1 MKWLILGPEIYFL
14 AVAAVFLIF
23 SMARPSGR
31 RDFSTAMFLAGLGVA
46 VTLAAVRLEGS
57 LFHGAYRVDLFS
69 QLFKGLLSVGF
80 FLVVCL
86 CSNLKGIHETRQSE
100 FYFLLAT
107 CTLGMMLLVSS
118 LELLTLYVALE
129 LASYSL
135 YALVPLR
142 SGGGQQM
149 EAGIKYFLTGIAT
162 SALMLFGLAS
172 LFAATQTTLIG
183 ELILKLPALL
193 NAPMAFIGLLLTLC
207 GFFFKLA
214 LFPFHVWAPS
224 VYQGAAN
231 QVTAFLAT
239 ATKVTAM
246 AMLVRLVSMSDG
258 NASLAR
264 VLIAL
269 AIVSMTYGNLV
280 ALVQKDFKRL
290 LAYSAIAHAGYSL
303 IGILSM
309 NPTGYAAAVF
319 YALAYLAMT
328 FTCFLVVVK
337 VASDGRDVPIAQL
350 ARLHRRSPLLAMAL
364 LVGLFSLGGIPP
376 TIGFTGKFLVF
387 NAAMERGYFLLVL
400 IAMINVVVSLYYY
413 IQVVKA
419 AFLLE
424 PDEELPPIHLS
435 VPSILLT
442 VAMVV
447 MIVVGGIWPSYLFQL
462 ATVAV
467 QTLR

>member
-1 MKWLILGPEIYFL
+1 MKWLIFGPEIYFL
-14 AVAAVFLIF
+14 AVAAVFLIL
-23 SMARPSGR
+23 SVIRPTGR
-31 RDFSTAMFLAGLGVA
+31 RDFLAGLFLAGLGVA
-46 VTLAAVRLEGS
+46 VTLASLRLEGS
-57 LFHGAYRVDLFS
+57 LLSGAYRVDLFS
-69 QLFKGLLSVGF
+69 QVFKGLLSLGF

-86 CSNLKGIHETRQSE
+86 CSNLNGIEEGRHSE
-100 FYFLLAT
+100 FFLLLAT

-118 LELLTLYVALE
+118 LELLTMYVALE

-142 SGGGQQM
+142 SGAGHQT
-149 EAGIKYFLTGIAT
+149 EAGIKYFLSGIAT
-162 SALMLFGLAS
+162 SALMLFGMAT
-172 LFAATQTTLIG
+172 LFAATKTTLIS
-183 ELILKLPALL
+183 ELALKLPDLL
-193 NAPMAFIGLLLTLC
+193 STPMAFIGLLLTLC

-214 LFPFHVWAPS
+214 LFPFHVWAPG

-231 QVTAFLAT
+231 QVTAFVAT
-239 ATKVTAM
+239 ATKVAAM
-246 AMLVRLVSMSDG
+246 AMLARLVSMSNG
-258 NASLAR
+258 HTTLAH

-269 AIVSMTYGNLV
+269 AILSMTYGNLV

-319 YALAYLAMT
+319 YALAYLTMT

-337 VASDGRDVPIAQL
+337 VASDGCDLAIAEL
-350 ARLHRRSPLLAMAL
+350 AGLHRRSPILAMAL
-364 LVGLFSLGGIPP
+364 MVGVFSLGGIPP

-387 NAAMERGYFLLVL
+387 TAAMERGYFLLVL

-413 IQVVKA
+413 IQVLKA

-424 PDEELPPIHLS
+424 PDEELPAIRLS
-435 VPSILLT
+435 APATILT
-442 VAMVV
+442 AVMVV
-447 MIVVGGIWPSYLFQL
+447 VIIVGGLFPRYLFQL
-462 ATVAV
+462 AQAAV
-467 QTLR
+467 QVLH

>member
-1 MKWLILGPEIYFL
+1 MKWLIVGPEIYFL
-14 AVAAVFLIF
+14 AVAAVFLIL
-23 SMARPSGR
+23 SMMRPNSK
-31 RDFSTAMFLAGLGVA
+31 RDFSAALFLAGLGVA
-46 VTLAAVRLEGS
+46 ASIATVRLEGS
-57 LFHGAYRVDLFS
+57 LFQGAYRVDLFS
-69 QLFKGLLSVGF
+69 QVFKGLLSIGF

-86 CSNLKGIHETRQSE
+86 CSSLKGIHEARHSE
-100 FYFLLAT
+100 FNLLLAT

-118 LELLTLYVALE
+118 LELLTMYIALE

-142 SGGGQQM
+142 RGAGQQM
-149 EAGIKYFLTGIAT
+149 EAGIKYFLSGIAT

-172 LFAATQTTLIG
+172 LFAATQTTLIS

-193 NAPMAFIGLLLTLC
+193 NTPMAFIGLLLTLC

-231 QVTAFLAT
+231 QVTAFVAT

-246 AMLVRLVSMSDG
+246 AMLVRLVSMGDG
-258 NASLAR
+258 NASLAH

-280 ALVQKDFKRL
+280 ALIQKDFKRL

-309 NPTGYAAAVF
+309 NPIGYAAAVF
-319 YALAYLAMT
+319 YAFAYLAMT

-337 VASDGRDVPIAQL
+337 IASDGRDVPIVQL
-350 ARLHRRSPLLAMAL
+350 AGLHRRSPLLAMAL
-364 LVGLFSLGGIPP
+364 MVGVFSLGGIPP

-424 PDEELPPIHLS
+424 PDEEQPPIHLS
-435 VPSILLT
+435 APATILT
-442 VAMVV
+442 VV
-447 MIVVGGIWPSYLFQL
+447 MIVVIVAGGIYPRYLFQL
-462 ATVAV
+462 ATAAV

>member
-23 SMARPSGR
+23 SMARPNGR
-31 RDFSTAMFLAGLGVA
+31 RDFWAALLLAGLGVA
-46 VTLAAVRLEGS
+46 VTLLAVRLEGP

-69 QLFKGLLSVGF
+69 QFFKGLLSVGF

-86 CSNLKGIHETRQSE
+86 CSNLKGIQETRQPE
-100 FYFLLAT
+100 FYLLLAT

-142 SGGGQQM
+142 SGSGQQT

-172 LFAATQTTLIG
+172 LFAATQTTLIS
-183 ELILKLPALL
+183 ELILKLPPLL
-193 NAPMAFIGLLLTLC
+193 NTPMAFIGLLFTLC

-258 NASLAR
+258 NTSLAH

-269 AIVSMTYGNLV
+269 AIISMTYGNLV

-309 NPTGYAAAVF
+309 NPTGYAAAIF

-328 FTCFLVVVK
+328 FACFLVVVK
-337 VASDGRDVPIAQL
+337 VASDGRDVPIVQL
-350 ARLHRRSPLLAMAL
+350 AGLHRRSPLLAMVL
-364 LVGLFSLGGIPP
+364 LVGVFSLGGIPP

-413 IQVVKA
+413 VQVVKA

-424 PDEELPPIHLS
+424 PDEERPPIHLS
-435 VPSILLT
+435 APAT
-442 VAMVV
+442 VLAGMMVV
-447 MIVVGGIWPSYLFQL
+447 VIVLGGIWPGHLFEL
-462 ATVAV
+462 ARAAV
-467 QTLR
+467 KALR